1 MSVRLVGK
9 SSDQD
14 LQKNLESLANDI
26 NRTSDELSANVT
38 GAGEIAVA
46 HGLNY
51 KPTSFYQC
59 VTSATTGQGVLYP
72 GTTVWD
78 KTNIYV
84 RATSIGLYHLRVR
97 R

>member
-9 SSDQD
+9 QADRD
-14 LQKNLESLANDI
+14 LQKNLESLANDV
-26 NRTSDELSANVT
+26 NRTTDELSANIT

-59 VTSATTGQGVLYP
+59 VTVATTGQGVLYP
-72 GTTVWD
+72 GTTAWD
-78 KTNIYV
+78 ATNIYV
-84 RATSIGLYHLRVR
+84 RATSTGLYHLRVR